1 LSTRHQLLVVGLL
14 IGVAVVR
21 VISTYNSTSQAFD
34 EPCHV
39 AAAIELLDRHTYTL
53 DPVHPPLSRIAI
65 GVPLYLAGERYPD
78 LTADEAAHPNYNM
91 VGNHILYD
99 HGHYTRNLALA
110 RSAMLPFLVFAS
122 VLVFLWARR
131 EFGNLAAILSVLL
144 FTTTPIVL
152 AFSSL
157 AYSDLVTAT
166 TQLFALFAF
175 TIWLKTPSVRSTVIL
190 GIAIGLVL
198 MSKLTSFLFLPVAG
212 LAILLPGFL
221 GWASTAPTLKRHFRQ
236 FLASLVIAVLT
247 LWSGYGF
254 AVGHVREEMN
264 FSPEAMP
271 SFQHFPN
278 PVAKLGKAIVLK
290 DPIIPGGELLR
301 GLATGWALNQTSPQG
316 YLFGDIRPGGWWY
329 FFLAGVMFKTPLPF
343 LILCGLG
350 MLSVGAHIRARR
362 LYSLTPAIFAIAI
375 FIVTMPVKYNAG
387 VRHVLVVFPLLA
399 LFAGQGC
406 AYFWR
411 SEGKVRAW
419 SRSGLVI
426 LLLWQGIESF
436 RAQGDLISY
445 FNELAGHDP
454 SRIMVTGCDLDCGQ
468 DVFRLL
474 RSSQLERFHM

>member
-1 LSTRHQLLVVGLL
+1 
-14 IGVAVVR
+14 
-21 VISTYNSTSQAFD
+21 
-34 EPCHV
+34 
-39 AAAIELLDRHTYTL
+39 
-53 DPVHPPLSRIAI
+53 
-65 GVPLYLAGERYPD
+65 
-78 LTADEAAHPNYNM
+78 
-91 VGNHILYD
+91 
-99 HGHYTRNLALA
+99 
-110 RSAMLPFLVFAS
+110 
-122 VLVFLWARR
+122 
-131 EFGNLAAILSVLL
+131 
-144 FTTTPIVL
+144 
-152 AFSSL
+152 
-157 AYSDLVTAT
+157 
-166 TQLFALFAF
+166 
-175 TIWLKTPSVRSTVIL
+175 
-190 GIAIGLVL
+190 

-212 LAILLPGFL
+212 LAILIPGFL